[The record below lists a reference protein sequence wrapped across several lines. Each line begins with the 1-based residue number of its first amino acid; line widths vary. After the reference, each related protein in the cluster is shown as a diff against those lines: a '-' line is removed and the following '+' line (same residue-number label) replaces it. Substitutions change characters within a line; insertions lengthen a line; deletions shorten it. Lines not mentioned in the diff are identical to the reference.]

1 MKKYMSLFLALLML
15 AALFTGCTKQETAPA
30 SAAATESPAATVTE
44 ATEAPKATEAPTAEP
59 TSEPTSEP
67 TAEPTA
73 EPAAEPAPEPV
84 VMKLGSLKGPTTMG
98 MVKLFSDSD
107 AGLTANKYEYTIA
120 AAADELTPKLLKG
133 ELDMLA
139 LPVNAGSVL
148 YNKSNAGVTMLAV
161 NTLGVLYILEK
172 GGETVQSVADLK
184 GKTIYA
190 TGKGNTPE
198 YSLAYLLSQN
208 GLDIATD
215 VNMEWKSEATEVVA
229 QLATVDSALALLPQ
243 PFVTVARAQVEGLRV
258 ALDMTAEWKSAGNTL
273 ITGGLIV
280 RTAFL
285 QEHPEAV
292 KTFLEEYAASTRY
305 VNTNNEEAAKL
316 VEQYLGIKAAI
327 AKNALP
333 ACNIVCLTGNE
344 MKDAAQGYLKVLF
357 DLNSKAVGGQLPG
370 DDFYF
375 MP

>member
-1 MKKYMSLFLALLML
+1 MKKYMSLMLALLML
-15 AALFTGCTKQETAPA
+15 AALFTGCAKKAAEPAP
-30 SAAATESPAATVTE
+30 VV
-44 ATEAPKATEAPTAEP
+44 TEAPKAEAKEELKPTEAPKAEATA
-59 TSEPTSEP
+59 EP

-73 EPAAEPAPEPV
+73 DPAPEPV
-84 VMKLGSLKGPTTMG
+84 VMRLGSLKGPTTMG
-98 MVKLFSDSD
+98 MVELLSDSE
-107 AGLTANKYEYTIA
+107 AGLTANTYESTVA

-148 YNKSNAGVTMLAV
+148 YNKSNGGVTLLAV

-172 GGETVQSVADLK
+172 GGETIQTVADLK

-198 YSLAYLLSQN
+198 YALAYLLAKN

-215 VNMEWKSEATEVVA
+215 VQMEWKSEATEVVA
-229 QLATVDSALALLPQ
+229 QLSTVETGVAMLPQ
-243 PFVTVARAQVEGLRV
+243 PFVTVAKGKVEGLRV
-258 ALDMTAEWKSAGNTL
+258 ALDMTREWAAAGDTL

-285 QEHPEAV
+285 EEHPEAV
-292 KTFLEEYAASTRY
+292 KTFLEEYAASTAY
-305 VNTNNEEAAKL
+305 VNEHPAEAAAL
-316 VEQYLGIKAAI
+316 VEQYIGVKAAI
-327 AKNALP
+327 AEKAIP
-333 ACNIVCLTGNE
+333 ACNIVCVTGEE
-344 MKDAAQGYLKVLF
+344 MKQAAGGYLKVLF
-357 DLNSKAVGGQLPG
+357 DLNPKAVGGALPA
-370 DDFYF
+370 DDFYY